1 MQASAVGAPLVHQG
15 AHRHIPSVVHFA
27 ENIFGWHANIAKENL
42 VEFGFPGH
50 LTQRTYLD
58 AGRFHID
65 EEHRKA
71 LVFREA
77 GIGAYDQLTPVAD
90 PAVAGPDLLAVD
102 DVVIAVQPRFH
113 LQTGEIGTRVRLG
126 EALAPDF
133 FSAQNFGNKAFF
145 LRFSSIGDNRGA
157 DET

>member
-1 MQASAVGAPLVHQG
+1 MEASAVGAPLVHQG
-15 AHRHIPSVVHFA
+15 APRHIPSVVHFA

-50 LTQRTYLD
+50 LTQRSYRA
-58 AGRFHID
+58 AGRLHLD
-65 EEHRKA
+65 ERARKA

-77 GIGAYDQLTPVAD
+77 GIGASDQLTPVAD
-90 PAVAGPDLLAVD
+90 PAVAGPDFLAVD
-102 DVVIAVQPRFH
+102 DVVIAVKPRFH
-113 LQTGEIGTRVRLG
+113 LQTGEVGTRVRLG

-133 FSAQNFGNKAFF
+133 FCAQNFWNVAFF
-145 LRFSSIGDNRGA
+145 LRFCSIGDDRGA